1 MKKGFTLIELLVAI
15 ALFSVITA
23 IAVGGFTN
31 ALHVQRQISGL
42 IGAQSNVSLTLE
54 QMAREIRTGYLFCH
68 DIDGNPQCTCR
79 DGGSC
84 GGIPPK
90 QTENTVNLNF
100 YNGVGSNV
108 VYSLQNGAL
117 MKLDPSLG
125 ASAQP
130 ITGNNVVVKYLIFT
144 LSGNTEGDNWTPRI
158 TISLGVAPNSSDPG
172 IANSVLDLQTTIS
185 ARGIDCD
192 ASAVPVAC

>member
-1 MKKGFTLIELLVAI
+1 MRKGFTLIEILVAI

-23 IAVGGFTN
+23 IAAGGFTN
-31 ALHVQRQISGL
+31 ALQTQRQISAL

-68 DIDGNPQCTCR
+68 DINGAPQCTCR
-79 DGGSC
+79 GGGSC
-84 GGIPPK
+84 GLVPPT
-90 QTENTVNLNF
+90 QTEATVDLNF
-100 YNGVGSNV
+100 YNAAGSNV
-108 VYSLQNGAL
+108 VYSLHNGAL
-117 MKLDPSLG
+117 MKLDPSVG

-144 LSGNTEGDNWTPRI
+144 LSGNTEGDHWTPRV
-158 TISLGVAPNSSDPG
+158 TISLGVAPSSSDPG
-172 IANSVLDLQTTIS
+172 ITNSVLDLQTSVS

-192 ASAVPVAC
+192 AKAVPVAC